1 MDSPQRFILIIVFA
15 MSLFML
21 VDAWQR
27 DQHPPA
33 PSKPAATA
41 QHKDASV
48 PSTPTATPN
57 AAVPAATAT
66 VASAPAAAPAALPTG
81 GTPILVET
89 DVYRAEISTLGGDLR
104 RLEFLHHRAVEDEKK
119 NFVLFEQRPDHVYV
133 AQSGLTG
140 GELPNHLTPFTAQ
153 ATQYKLAAGSNTVE
167 VRLEAAPVNGVK
179 VAKIYRFHRGSYLI
193 DVAFE
198 ITNGGS
204 AAIQPFVYTQVL
216 RDDKPPA
223 GDSSMVPTFT
233 GVGVYTEA
241 EKFHKVPF
249 SDIEKNKASYPKS
262 SNDGWIAMLQHY
274 FLAAW
279 LPKNGSPREFYARKL
294 DNQNLY
300 AAGVKVPAPAIQP
313 GATATVDVPLY
324 AGPQEQDRLAQ
335 IAPGLDL
342 SVDYGWL
349 TVIAVPLFWILSK
362 IYAFVGN
369 WGAAIIILTV
379 IIKLLFYPLS
389 EASYKSMAKMRVVA
403 PKLQRL
409 KEQYGDDRQR
419 MQQAMMELYKT
430 EKINPLGG
438 CLPIVVQIPVFISL
452 YWVLLASVELRH
464 APFMLWIHDLSRPD
478 TLFGTWFGAPIG
490 LLPILMG
497 ATMIIQTRLN
507 PEPPDPV
514 QAKVMKIMPIAF
526 SVFFFF
532 FPAGLV
538 LYWLV
543 NNVLSILQQ
552 WNINRRLGGPAKPAA
567 AKKS

>member
-1 MDSPQRFILIIVFA
+1 MESQRLILIIVFA

-27 DQHPPA
+27 EQHPAVPA
-33 PSKPAATA
+33 KSAATT
-41 QHKDASV
+41 QQKD
-48 PSTPTATPN
+48 
-57 AAVPAATAT
+57 AAVPATPALQAPASNST
-66 VASAPAAAPAALPTG
+66 VPAAPTGAASAPTAPAAATSSG

-89 DVYRAEISTLGGDLR
+89 DVFRAEISTLGGDLR
-104 RLEFLHHRAVEDEKK
+104 RLELLRHRAVEDDKQ
-119 NFVLFEQRPDHVYV
+119 NFILFEQRPDHVYV

-140 GELPNHLTPFTAQ
+140 GELPNHLTPFTAS
-153 ATQYKLAAGSNTVE
+153 ATQYKLAPGSNTVE
-167 VRLEAAPVNGVK
+167 VRLEAPAVNGVK
-179 VAKIYRFHRGSYLI
+179 VAKIYRFHRGNYLI

-198 ITNGGS
+198 ISNSGS
-204 AAIQPFVYTQVL
+204 APIQPFVYTQIL

-249 SDIEKNKASYPKS
+249 SDIEKNKASHPKQ

-279 LPKNGSPREFYARKL
+279 LPKNGTPREFYTRKL

-300 AAGVKVPAPAIQP
+300 AAGVKVPVPVVQP
-313 GATATVDVPLY
+313 GTTVTVDVPLY

-349 TVIAVPLFWILSK
+349 TIIAVPLFSILSW
-362 IYAFVGN
+362 IYGFVGN
-369 WGAAIIILTV
+369 WGVAIILLTV

-438 CLPIVVQIPVFISL
+438 CLPIVVQIPVFIAL
-452 YWVLLASVELRH
+452 YWALLASVELRH
-464 APFMLWIHDLSRPD
+464 APFVLWIHDLSRPD
-478 TLFGTWFGAPIG
+478 PWFI
-490 LLPILMG
+490 LPVLMG

-552 WNINRRLGGPAKPAA
+552 WNINRRFGGGPAKPTA

>member
-1 MDSPQRFILIIVFA
+1 MDSQRLILLIVFS

-27 DQHPPA
+27 DKQPVVVQQQGPASAQKDATLPPMPTDKLA
-33 PSKPAATA
+33 VPTPAATA
-41 QHKDASV
+41 PQA
-48 PSTPTATPN
+48 
-57 AAVPAATAT
+57 
-66 VASAPAAAPAALPTG
+66 PTG
-81 GTPILVET
+81 ALANGATINVET
-89 DVYRAEISTLGGDLR
+89 DLVKAEINTMGGDLR
-104 RLEFLHHRAVEDEKK
+104 RLELKQHRDIEDPKR
-119 NFVLFEQRPDHVYV
+119 NFVLFEQRPDHTYV
-133 AQSGLTG
+133 AQSGLIG
-140 GELPNHLTPFTAQ
+140 GDLPNHR
-153 ATQYKLAAGSNTVE
+153 TQYTASSTQYTLADGAKGVD
-167 VRLEAAPVNGVK
+167 VRLEAPPVNGVK
-179 VAKIYRFHRGSYLI
+179 VAKIYRFHRGSYLV

-198 ITNGGS
+198 INNGGN
-204 AAIQPFVYTQVL
+204 ATVQPYGYVQFL
-216 RDDKPPA
+216 RDDKAPA
-223 GDSSMVPTFT
+223 GDSAMVPTFT
-233 GVGVYTEA
+233 GVAVYTDK
-241 EKFHKVPF
+241 EKFQKVTF
-249 SDIEKNKASYPKS
+249 SDIEKGKAAFQKNST
-262 SNDGWIAMLQHY
+262 DGWIAMLQHY

-279 LPKNGSPREFYARKL
+279 LPKNGTPREFYTRRV
-294 DNQNLY
+294 DNGLY
-300 AAGVKVPAPAIQP
+300 TAGVVVPAPAVAP
-313 GATATVDVPLY
+313 GTTATLDIPLY
-324 AGPQEQDRLAQ
+324 AGPQEQDKLAQ
-335 IAPGLDL
+335 LAPGLDL

-349 TVIAVPLFWILSK
+349 TVIAVPLFWVLSW
-362 IYAFVGN
+362 IYGYVGN
-369 WGAAIIILTV
+369 WGVAIILLTV
-379 IIKLLFYPLS
+379 LIKLIFYPLS
-389 EASYKSMAKMRVVA
+389 EASYRSMGKMRVLA

-409 KEQYGDDRQR
+409 KEQYGDDKQR
-419 MQQAMMELYKT
+419 MQQAMMEMYKT

-452 YWVLLASVELRH
+452 YWVLLASVELRQ

-478 TLFGTWFGAPIG
+478 TLFGVWFGMPIG

-552 WNINRRLGGPAKPAA
+552 WNINRRLGTPGKPGAKTP